1 MAISPFAA
9 PIPQERPEQQAA
21 AMAIEQRQAGP
32 EAQMA
37 EGMNPVA
44 AHLVAAL
51 KALVQR
57 GAAAGQPLPE
67 DMAAIQQF
75 LDGLMQMQGQ
85 GAPPGQGAP
94 EQGPGQPGMGSPGM
108 GSPGMGQP
116 GMVPAGIPQG

>member
-1 MAISPFAA
+1 MAVSPFAA
-9 PIPQERPEQQAA
+9 PIRDENPAQQAA
-21 AMAIEQRQAGP
+21 AMAIERRQAGP

-51 KALVQR
+51 KALIQR

-75 LDGLMQMQGQ
+75 LDGLMQLGGQ
-85 GAPPGQGAP
+85 GAPQGQGMPVQGQMPQQGMAP
-94 EQGPGQPGMGSPGM
+94 
-108 GSPGMGQP
+108 
-116 GMVPAGIPQG
+116 VGIPQG